1 MKNLMLKLLQ
11 PIDDYKWQTYKTD
24 TQYHRVIISKSD
36 PALYIYVWEPI
47 DINAIYLQDKYNKS
61 KENKSVLQIKMV
73 GLKIPSA
80 IIIFFYHCV
89 IIIHADGKLDFPV
102 FCVMLINW
110 QCLLPLVSFVLN
122 KHENKMSLAKLLNV
136 ITT

>member
-1 MKNLMLKLLQ
+1 VLDLILILLHDGIVYQ
-11 PIDDYKWQTYKTD
+11 FCRFVTYN
-24 TQYHRVIISKSD
+24 HRLVVKVLASNSS
-36 PALYIYVWEPI
+36 PQNYN
-47 DINAIYLQDKYNKS
+47 DINDIYLQDKYNKS